1 MKKFTIFILTLLS
14 ILPAW
19 AVDIVAGD
27 VFYLR
32 PSSKWASGSTYF
44 FAFFYINGSSVD
56 SWINMTKVEG
66 ETNLYKCDKPD
77 GNWTHLSIFCSNT
90 DLNELEWDKIKQ
102 KYQDIDL
109 SKLDGTNNCCTID
122 DNGVASWSV
131 YTPPVAIT
139 AGIDLY
145 MKPDNIWKENNSW
158 FSACFSDSDNNQTW
172 VRADMVTDA
181 GVANDSIFKVTTP
194 EGSYTKVTFVCQKD
208 TATQPG
214 VEYNRALYQTA
225 ALSWDGVN
233 NLYTIADSAWST
245 ITLSVQPTITVQGT
259 GATIVAG
266 EGSTIMYRMGDEG
279 EYTLYTAPITT
290 AGRIETYAYAQ
301 GLLNSAI
308 VCDTIEKVNQPVITV
323 ENANVT
329 IAADEG
335 TTIMYR
341 LNETGEFITYTAPFT
356 VTHKVEAYA
365 CADGK
370 LDSDTA
376 IHTIPYQANITPET
390 ILFLTLASEDKE
402 ANAQLFYVARYINK
416 NTGAKSGA
424 LGWYVAETN
433 TVFYKSASDEVTRSN
448 ETESYTHV
456 TFYSMSENPSNYTEE
471 QFINGE
477 AEITLIGDAELY
489 YDGENNRYYE
499 AQKKWDSAIATGIE
513 HNSYSNGIDYVDG
526 IVIAE
531 GAIEVYNIN
540 GTIADSGN
548 NEIDLNKL
556 NRGIY
561 IVRNGD
567 QVRKVVV
574 R

>member
-32 PSSKWASGSTYF
+32 PSSKWLSLSQRFAIYF
-44 FAFFYINGSSVD
+44 QLDNTDTWVD
-56 SWINMTKVEG
+56 MTAVEG
-66 ETNLYKCDKPD
+66 ETNLYTATAPAGTWKKLNFCRMKAGTQENSWNNR
-77 GNWTHLSIFCSNT
+77 GNESGLLS
-90 DLNELEWDKIKQ
+90 
-102 KYQDIDL
+102 Y
-109 SKLDGTNNCCTID
+109 DGTNNCCTID
-122 DNGVASWSV
+122 DDGVASWSV

-214 VEYNRALYQTA
+214 VEYNRDLYQTA

-341 LNETGEFITYTAPFT
+341 LNETGEFITYTASFT

-390 ILFLTLASEDKE
+390 ILFLTLASEEDKE
-402 ANAQLFYVARYINK
+402 ENAQLFYVARYINK

-489 YDGENNRYYE
+489 YDGENDRYYE
-499 AQKKWDSAIATGIE
+499 KEKVWNSAIATGIE